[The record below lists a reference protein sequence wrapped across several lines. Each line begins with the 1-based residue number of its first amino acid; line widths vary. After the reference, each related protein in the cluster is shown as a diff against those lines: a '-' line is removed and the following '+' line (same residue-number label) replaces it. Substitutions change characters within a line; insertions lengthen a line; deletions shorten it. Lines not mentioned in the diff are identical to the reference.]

1 MESKQTPASATK
13 VDAIKML
20 TDDHKKVK
28 KLFKEFEKL
37 SSEGSDEEKAQLVKE
52 ICTELTIHAQVEEEI
67 FYPAARSAIEEEEQD
82 LMDEAEVE
90 HAGAKDLISQLE
102 TMMPDEDLYD
112 AKVTVLGEYVNHHI
126 KEEEDEMFPLL
137 KKAKLDMLKLGTEI
151 SKLKEQL
158 KAETDIAPAVPKKT
172 VMASAKKPKTSI
184 K

>member
-1 MESKQTPASATK
+1 MESKQTAASATK

-37 SSEGSDEEKAQLVKE
+37 SSKGSDEEKAQLVKE
-52 ICTELTIHAQVEEEI
+52 ICTELTIHTQLEEEI
-67 FYPAARSAIEEEEQD
+67 FYPAARSAIEEQD
-82 LMDEAEVE
+82 VMDEAEVE

-102 TMMPDEDLYD
+102 AMMPDEDLYD

-126 KEEEDEMFPLL
+126 QEEEEEMFPLL
-137 KKAKLDMLKLGTEI
+137 KKAKLDMAKLGTEI
-151 SKLKEQL
+151 SNLKEQL
-158 KAETDIAPAVPKKT
+158 KAETDIDPAIPKKT
-172 VMASAKKPKTSI
+172 APASAKKSKTSI